1 MICCCYWY
9 LNLGGFLIC
18 GIKKVIFF
26 VIWFFLCSRDN
37 YLFVVSFVKLRHDSC
52 SIPSPAKIPAHQL
65 PHTPPSVSLLVHCS
79 YFQNYPLP
87 VFLLFLCLPCSFQ
100 KQSVLRLILLTD
112 QKNYN
117 QCKTFLIKKKK
128 EEMTEE
134 CWSYY
139 VHPYSFHVK
148 SLPKVSDFH
157 CSNDWWVDTY

>member
-128 EEMTEE
+128 KRKWQKSVEATMYILILFM
-134 CWSYY
+134 WS
-139 VHPYSFHVK
+139 PSPK
-148 SLPKVSDFH
+148 SLIFIAQMIGG
-157 CSNDWWVDTY
+157 

>member
-128 EEMTEE
+128 RKWQKSVEATMYILILFM
-134 CWSYY
+134 WS
-139 VHPYSFHVK
+139 PSPK
-148 SLPKVSDFH
+148 SLIFIAQMIGG
-157 CSNDWWVDTY
+157 

>member
-9 LNLGGFLIC
+9 LHLGGFLIC

-117 QCKTFLIKKKK
+117 QCKTFLIKKKNRK
-128 EEMTEE
+128 WQKSVEATMYILILFM
-134 CWSYY
+134 WS
-139 VHPYSFHVK
+139 PSPK
-148 SLPKVSDFH
+148 SLIFIAQMIGG
-157 CSNDWWVDTY
+157 